1 MINIDLQNKILHIKE
16 PTNKDEYDYL
26 ESEVLIMVGAF
37 LNYQETLFNKQVDTN
52 EILHLIESAK
62 DFSFSFACA
71 KRKGA

>member
-1 MINIDLQNKILHIKE
+1 MINIDLQNKIFHIKE
-16 PTNKDEYDYL
+16 PTNKDEYEYL

-37 LNYQETLFNKQVDTN
+37 LNYQETLFDKQVDTN

-62 DFSFSFACA
+62 DFSLVCA